1 MPIAGDQPYFAKVI
15 QEKGYGLSLKMSSFT
30 EEELSRSIKDVLNNH
45 KYINNIKTA
54 SQIFHNQPT
63 MSLERA
69 TYWVEYVIKYGGE
82 HVRSH
87 ALRMPWWQYLM
98 VDVFVT
104 IGVVIFILWKF
115 SVKVAKFIFSILVG
129 RKVKKE

>member
-1 MPIAGDQPYFAKVI
+1 MPIVGDQAYFAKVI

-30 EEELSRSIKDVLNNH
+30 EDELSRSIKDVLNNH
-45 KYINNIKTA
+45 KYTKNIKTA
-54 SQIFHNQPT
+54 SEIFHNQPT
-63 MSLERA
+63 VPLERA
-69 TYWVEYVIKYGGE
+69 TYWVEHVIKYGGD

-104 IGVVIFILWKF
+104 IGVVIFILWKI
-115 SVKVAKFIFSILVG
+115 SVKVAKFIFSKLVG